1 MLPASKHFLVDFDFI
16 YNSIVL
22 KVTNTGN
29 HIIPNK
35 EEEQALPCVRTG
47 LELILGKTSSSC
59 HPR

>member
-35 EEEQALPCVRTG
+35 EEEQALSCVKNQLRMD
-47 LELILGKTSSSC
+47 SWQN
-59 HPR
+59 